1 MVAIKSYKHVMPLAS
16 IVVTTLAESYYF
28 KQHVVSF
35 DPAGVVWMKV
45 AIKSCKHMMP

>member
-1 MVAIKSYKHVMPLAS
+1 VISTP
-16 IVVTTLAESYYF
+16 AESYYF

-45 AIKSCKHMMP
+45 AIKSCKHMMSLALIVVTTP